1 MKLNFRSSG
10 KCILFGEHAVVYGR
24 RALAASIAAY
34 TEVTLERLSA
44 ADSSVR
50 NFQLSFLLFFVCVY
64 GEGWGLI
71 F

>member
-34 TEVTLERLSA
+34 TDVTLERLSA
-44 ADSSVR
+44 GDSSVR
-50 NFQLSFLLFFVCVY
+50 IRFRFVSLFFVF
-64 GEGWGLI
+64 GSFELNN